1 MRFFARP
8 TPLALSL
15 VFTACA
21 FAACSSDGGTADTI
35 GGSDSKDAGG
45 SSARDGGSATDAAS
59 ASDAATPSDASVT
72 DAPADAEPSS
82 GPPNVKLPVTFSRND
97 VGTPLT
103 ASELGAAT
111 DELIALLKDL
121 RYFDFVDE
129 RVHGW
134 PETDPAH
141 GYWYGHF
148 WTGVS
153 MVKSAGKV
161 TYKHS
166 TDGADN
172 VGIATAPYLEGACYA
187 YLMWGE
193 PKVGHLVQRMVRAY
207 TAWIKA
213 MVRTTGDQNPT
224 LLARSFYRPNV
235 DSTEGGRSL
244 TIDYSQ
250 SFPGVDA
257 DPSEYVHVPA
267 NPTFGDIYIKNK
279 RSKDDMGHI
288 LRSLS
293 QVQAC
298 VPRLDAAAQAD
309 IAEATALYESWA
321 KRVDTQGFVIE
332 TLDKSENLWTPPDQ
346 LAHYTMTGNIECL
359 GAAAIRLRGQ
369 GALGNVDCKNGL
381 PTLEVTAWSF
391 LKNDARQILRT
402 HHQAAVVAAYQKNQT
417 GPALDLLGGLAGRLD
432 LDMNLATSGSPPSG
446 FSLSDVASEIAAS
459 AAAGVPL
466 TSREIRWLHDRVHEA
481 YLGMRD
487 PAQSTTFHVFD
498 AATPDGTYSYD
509 PPNIGMFFRDLG
521 MLVGTCASP
530 YRNPTSRAA
539 FDCQKLLAA
548 L

>member
-1 MRFFARP
+1 MRFARP
-8 TPLALSL
+8 APLALSL
-15 VFTACA
+15 VFTACS
-21 FAACSSDGGTADTI
+21 FAACSSDGGTADTVTAN
-35 GGSDSKDAGG
+35 DAKDAGG
-45 SSARDGGSATDAAS
+45 STTRDGASPSDATS
-59 ASDAATPSDASVT
+59 ASDTATPTDASAT
-72 DAPADAEPSS
+72 DAPADAEPTS